1 MANLIRNYRNEYDF
15 EKVIEL
21 GEKGLNIS
29 IPQTDLVS
37 KIQRQ
42 RISIDLAHALLNTNQ
57 VDKAEE
63 VCKKALKE
71 NPDSFDVL
79 LVLGEILLKKRAFS
93 DALNYFKK
101 YLVLKEK
108 ENREPSFKVLS
119 ADFYY
124 YEHGAYNNIGECY
137 RHLGLINEAEVA
149 YKKAIELNNKEPLYY
164 SNLTQLYISQNR
176 LDEAENIAD
185 TAVRLGIANHLTY
198 LLLGKVYA
206 TQKKTQ

>member
-1 MANLIRNYRNEYDF
+1 M
-15 EKVIEL
+15 
-21 GEKGLNIS
+21 
-29 IPQTDLVS
+29 
-37 KIQRQ
+37 
-42 RISIDLAHALLNTNQ
+42 
-57 VDKAEE
+57 
-63 VCKKALKE
+63 
-71 NPDSFDVL
+71 
-79 LVLGEILLKKRAFS
+79 
-93 DALNYFKK
+93 
-101 YLVLKEK
+101 KEK

-206 TQKKTQ
+206 TQKTQ